1 MFSKACEGKSARRPT
16 SILSERVMTGTCW
29 SSHPVF
35 ISELTCRAWLI
46 AESHKRRTLQKSD
59 VAAAIAHSDMF
70 DFLIDIVPRD
80 GENGD
85 SGEGGDS
92 KAQSV
97 GDDDGQDEG
106 EDEGEEMYRE
116 YVEGDE

>member
-1 MFSKACEGKSARRPT
+1 MVGQ
-16 SILSERVMTGTCW
+16 RVGLRA
-29 SSHPVF
+29 VF

-85 SGEGGDS
+85 AAEGADS

-97 GDDDGQDEG
+97 GDEDGQDDG
-106 EDEGEEMYRE
+106 EDDGEEMYRE